1 MQVADLMDT
10 HVLTISVNDYAIE
23 AKRLMSQHERAW
35 IIALEQSQI
44 AGVVLAQDLERLSE
58 ALLKERDV
66 REYVSTDLLM
76 VSRDAQPQEA
86 ERLLRRSG
94 RDFLTVMDENWP
106 IGILTQ
112 DALTQAFSTSPL
124 RRQAG

>member
-1 MQVADLMDT
+1 MDT
-10 HVLTISVNDYAIE
+10 NVLTISVNDYAIE
-23 AKRLMSQHERAW
+23 AKRLMLQHDRAW
-35 IIALEQSQI
+35 IIALEQTQI
-44 AGVVLAQDLERLSE
+44 AGVVLAKDLERLSE
-58 ALLKERDV
+58 AILKERDV
-66 REYVSTDLLM
+66 GEYISTDLLM

-112 DALTQAFSTSPL
+112 DDLTQAFSTPPL

>member
-23 AKRLMSQHERAW
+23 AKRLMSQHDRAW

-44 AGVVLAQDLERLSE
+44 AGVVLAKDLERLSE
-58 ALLKERDV
+58 AILKERDV
-66 REYVSTDLLM
+66 REYVSADLLM

-112 DALTQAFSTSPL
+112 DALTQGFSASPL